1 VLARTMPLSTG
12 TRLGSY
18 EVAGRIGAGGMG
30 EVYRARDTTL
40 GRDVAIKVLPA
51 SLADNPQR
59 LARFQHEA
67 RVLAALN
74 HTNIAH
80 IYGIE
85 QGALVMELVEGRTL
99 EGPVPAATAIAYA
112 RQIADAL
119 EAAHEKGIVHR
130 DLKPGNVMVTAN
142 GVIKVLD
149 FGLAITPEATQDP
162 DNSPTV
168 AVPLTEAGMVMG
180 TAAYMSPEQASGKPV
195 DKRADIWAFGVLL
208 FELLTGRKLFT
219 GETTSHVLAAVL
231 TKEPDLTAVPA
242 SLRPVIEGCL
252 RKDPRARWHDI
263 TDVRMLLELRREDP
277 VQSATPA
284 FAWIPWAVA
293 AAAIIAAIVAVFLRT
308 PPAAADRPFAQV
320 DVEVGA
326 QVAQPALSPDGSRIV
341 FVSGGKLAMR
351 RLDQTEIV
359 ALPGTEGASFPF
371 FSPNGEWVAFF
382 AAGKLRKIA
391 VAGGPVQTIGDVTSP
406 RGGSWGADDV
416 IIASREVL
424 DGLWQFPANA
434 GEPRRLTSPAGDPEG
449 MTAHRWPQILPDGKG
464 VLFSATA
471 GLRGSL
477 RVLLPDGKIKSLLSN
492 APYGRYSTTG
502 HVIYYQSGSL
512 FAARFDLDRLELS
525 GPAIPLVQGVAF
537 TPNVAN
543 ADFDLSPAGTLVYVK
558 GPASTGRVVSWV
570 DASGT
575 VTPLLAKPREYAYV
589 AVSPDGKRVA
599 AIFLDDRRSEMWVYD
614 PARDL
619 STKLNSGGIWPVWT
633 PQGDYI
639 LTGIGPSMR
648 WSRSDGGAGG
658 EAGPKAETIVAPGS
672 FSKAGDWLTYS
683 DDRRSWTVS
692 FERTQEGPKLGKPEA
707 LLDGLNPDLS
717 PDGRFVAYTSR
728 ESGRAE
734 VYVRP
739 LVTTRNGIQV
749 AAPGRQQ
756 ISSEGGSFPQWS
768 SSRQEL
774 FYQGSNRRIWV
785 ASYTLAGDQLMPQ
798 KARHWSE
805 VQIADLGNT
814 PSFSLAPDGKR
825 VAAILDSDQASQ
837 PETRIHMLFNLP
849 DELRRREAS
858 GTPK

>member
-1 VLARTMPLSTG
+1 MPLSNG

-18 EVAGRIGAGGMG
+18 EVTGRIGAGGMG
-30 EVYRARDTTL
+30 EVYRARDTKL

-59 LARFQHEA
+59 LARFQQEA

-99 EGPVPAATAIAYA
+99 DGPVPAATAIAYA

-208 FELLTGRKLFT
+208 CELLTGKKLFT

-263 TDVRMLLELRREDP
+263 TDVRMLLESRREDP
-277 VQSATPA
+277 VQSAAPTL
-284 FAWIPWAVA
+284 AWIPWVVAAVA
-293 AAAIIAAIVAVFLRT
+293 VIAAIASVFLRT

-351 RLDQTEIV
+351 RLDQTEIT

-371 FSPNGEWVAFF
+371 FSPNGEWVAFY
-382 AAGKLRKIA
+382 AAGKLKKIA
-391 VAGGPVQTIGDVTSP
+391 VAGGPAQTIGDVTSP
-406 RGGSWGADDV
+406 RGGSWGPDDV
-416 IIASREVL
+416 IITSHELL
-424 DGLWQFPANA
+424 DGLWQFPANG
-434 GEPRRLTSPAGDPEG
+434 GEPKRLTSPTGDPEG

-512 FAARFDLDRLELS
+512 FAARFDLDRLEITS
-525 GPAIPLVQGVAF
+525 PAIPLVQGVAF

-543 ADFDLSPAGTLVYVK
+543 AEFDLSPGGTLVYVK
-558 GPASTGRVVSWV
+558 GPASADRVISWV
-570 DASGT
+570 DTSGT
-575 VTPLLAKPREYAYV
+575 VTPLLAKPREYSYV
-589 AVSPDGKRVA
+589 AVSPDGKRVVTV
-599 AIFLDDRRSEMWVYD
+599 FLEDGRSDLWVYD

-619 STKLNSGGIWPVWT
+619 STKLNSGGRAIWPVWT
-633 PQGDYI
+633 PQGDFV
-639 LTGIGPSMR
+639 LTGDGPSMR

-658 EAGPKAETIVAPGS
+658 EVGPKAETGATNPTS
-672 FSKAGDWLTYS
+672 FSKAGDWFTYS
-683 DDRRSWTVS
+683 ADGKSWIISV
-692 FERTQEGPKLGKPEA
+692 ERTLEGLTFGKPEA
-707 LLDGLNPDLS
+707 LFDGLAPALS
-717 PDGRFVAYTSR
+717 PDGRFVAYLSP
-728 ESGRAE
+728 ESGRRE
-734 VYVRP
+734 IYIRP
-739 LVTTRNGIQV
+739 LLTTTNGIRV
-749 AAPGRQQ
+749 AASGRQQ
-756 ISSEGGSFPQWS
+756 ISSEGGSYPQWS
-768 SSRQEL
+768 SSGQEL
-774 FYQGSNRRIWV
+774 FYQGPDRRIWV
-785 ASYTLAGDQLMPQ
+785 ASYTVAGDQLMPG

-805 VQIADLGNT
+805 VQISDLGNT

-825 VAAILDSDQASQ
+825 VAAILDRDRAPQ
-837 PETRIHMLFNLP
+837 PETRIHVLFNLP

-858 GTPK
+858 AMPSR